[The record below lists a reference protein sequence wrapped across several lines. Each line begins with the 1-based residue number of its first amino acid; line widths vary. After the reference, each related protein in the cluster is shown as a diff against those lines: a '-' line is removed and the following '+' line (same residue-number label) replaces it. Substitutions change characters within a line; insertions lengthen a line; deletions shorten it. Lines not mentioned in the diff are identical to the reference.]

1 MEMDAAKVP
10 LTPPNYMVWFD
21 HISGRNP
28 ALSRIIEQ
36 VRTKNIALTKE
47 RNHEIYDKYC
57 ALNAGGAEQARA
69 DQIETIVGQVAGAL
83 SNVGKGT
90 EKFGAALANATE
102 SLDSAASGADT
113 AAVINDILSETRIM
127 DEYVCDLQAQIQE
140 SQNEITAL
148 RESLEASKQAA
159 MTDGLTGLANRRCFD
174 KKLTE
179 LIAAA
184 DADGSPLSL
193 VISDIDHFKNFN
205 DLYGHQMGD
214 QVLRLVGHMLKDGTK
229 GRDVAARY
237 GGEEFALILPETNI
251 RGAQSLA
258 KNLRKTL
265 ASRKL
270 AKKGST
276 ETLSAVTMSFG
287 VTEHIIGEKVETFI
301 ARADAH
307 MYQAKYEGR
316 NRVSAGI
323 DMPEIRKA
331 S

>member
-159 MTDGLTGLANRRCFD
+159 MTDGLT
-174 KKLTE
+174 
-179 LIAAA
+179 
-184 DADGSPLSL
+184 S
-193 VISDIDHFKNFN
+193 
-205 DLYGHQMGD
+205 
-214 QVLRLVGHMLKDGTK
+214 
-229 GRDVAARY
+229 
-237 GGEEFALILPETNI
+237 
-251 RGAQSLA
+251 
-258 KNLRKTL
+258 
-265 ASRKL
+265 
-270 AKKGST
+270 
-276 ETLSAVTMSFG
+276 
-287 VTEHIIGEKVETFI
+287 
-301 ARADAH
+301 
-307 MYQAKYEGR
+307 
-316 NRVSAGI
+316 
-323 DMPEIRKA
+323 
-331 S
+331 